1 MLELTKYWAL
11 RYLARLP
18 LQPAVSGSLALCT
31 SYFLWLPSDPA
42 VSPQRPCHSD
52 YLPLGQGDTGILQ
65 PAGFANLAGQTKM
78 PSNQSI

>member
-31 SYFLWLPSDPA
+31 SYFLWFPSDPA

-52 YLPLGQGDTGILQ
+52 YLPLSQGDTDILQ
-65 PAGFANLAGQTKM
+65 PAGFANLAGQTKKGAYA
-78 PSNQSI
+78 PF